1 MVAGVGGEAERRLGS
16 GSVEGFDYVEKQG
29 HGHGWAE
36 DSNKWD

>member
-1 MVAGVGGEAERRLGS
+1 VRSSIARFDH
-16 GSVEGFDYVEKQG
+16 VEEQG